1 MTPFAVPS
9 SRAEAEAR
17 DRTDPLRS
25 ARSAFALPPDKI
37 YLVGHSLGPATHA
50 ALDRTQHAASS
61 AWAEGLV
68 GSWNTAG
75 WIDIPSRLGERIA
88 PLLGAAAHDV
98 VVCDSVSVNLFKLAA
113 AVLPL
118 ARSAVFMVEQD
129 EFPTDQYIAGG
140 LAHLAGQPLRRLSR
154 EASLH
159 ALKEGGILIKS
170 LVSYRDGLVAD
181 MAAYEDVAKEAG
193 GFVIWDLS
201 HAVGIVPVDLKAA
214 GAQLAVGCTYKYL
227 NGGPGSPSFLFVRDE
242 IVETLTTPLP
252 GWLGHREPF
261 AFSPHYEPADGALR
275 FVAGTPSIL
284 SCAALDGALDAFQ
297 GVSVLEL
304 HRKAGQLGDLC
315 IARAQSIGLDVRSPV
330 DAARRGGH
338 VSLGHEAGYPL
349 VRALAERGIQADFRT
364 PDTIRLGFSP
374 LFLRYVDVW
383 DAMEALDVIVRE
395 RLWDEPRFHL
405 RAKVT

>member
-1 MTPFAVPS
+1 M
-9 SRAEAEAR
+9 
-17 DRTDPLRS
+17 
-25 ARSAFALPPDKI
+25 
-37 YLVGHSLGPATHA
+37 
-50 ALDRTQHAASS
+50 
-61 AWAEGLV
+61 
-68 GSWNTAG
+68 
-75 WIDIPSRLGERIA
+75 
-88 PLLGAAAHDV
+88 
-98 VVCDSVSVNLFKLAA
+98 
-113 AVLPL
+113 
-118 ARSAVFMVEQD
+118 
-129 EFPTDQYIAGG
+129 
-140 LAHLAGQPLRRLSR
+140 
-154 EASLH
+154 
-159 ALKEGGILIKS
+159 
-170 LVSYRDGLVAD
+170 SYRDGLVAD

-201 HAVGIVPVDLKAA
+201 HAVGVVPVDLKAA

-330 DAARRGGH
+330 NAARRGGH

>member
-17 DRTDPLRS
+17 DRIDPLRS
-25 ARSAFALPPDKI
+25 ARSAFALPPDTI

-140 LAHLAGQPLRRLSR
+140 LAHLAGKPLRRLSR

-159 ALKEGGILIKS
+159 ALKEGGVLI
-170 LVSYRDGLVAD
+170 
-181 MAAYEDVAKEAG
+181 
-193 GFVIWDLS
+193 
-201 HAVGIVPVDLKAA
+201 
-214 GAQLAVGCTYKYL
+214 
-227 NGGPGSPSFLFVRDE
+227 
-242 IVETLTTPLP
+242 
-252 GWLGHREPF
+252 
-261 AFSPHYEPADGALR
+261 
-275 FVAGTPSIL
+275 
-284 SCAALDGALDAFQ
+284 
-297 GVSVLEL
+297 
-304 HRKAGQLGDLC
+304 
-315 IARAQSIGLDVRSPV
+315 
-330 DAARRGGH
+330 
-338 VSLGHEAGYPL
+338 
-349 VRALAERGIQADFRT
+349 
-364 PDTIRLGFSP
+364 
-374 LFLRYVDVW
+374 
-383 DAMEALDVIVRE
+383 
-395 RLWDEPRFHL
+395 
-405 RAKVT
+405 